1 MDASHLIHLGL
12 LLSSSVLL
20 SYFCWWYFEWTR
32 LSCMGAGVTIVCQ
45 INNVFLSGGV
55 KLVMKQAGFIEGAAA
70 AAAAQDDEDEDK
82 PISTTS
88 NNRTSNKKKRKDKPK
103 KEE

>member
-70 AAAAQDDEDEDK
+70 AAAQDDEDEDK

>member
-1 MDASHLIHLGL
+1 MKVNMDSSHLIHLGL

-20 SYFCWWYFEWTR
+20 SYLCWWYFEWSR
-32 LSCMGAGVTIVCQ
+32 LSCMGAGVTVVCQ

-55 KLVMKQAGFIEGAAA
+55 KDVMKQAGLIEGAAA
-70 AAAAQDDEDEDK
+70 EDDDK
-82 PISTTS
+82 PNSTTTSS
-88 NNRTSNKKKRKDKPK
+88 NNHASNKKRRKDKQR

>member
-1 MDASHLIHLGL
+1 MKVNMDASHLIHLGL

-20 SYFCWWYFEWTR
+20 SYFCWWYFEWSR
-32 LSCMGAGVTIVCQ
+32 LSCMGAGVTVVCQ

-55 KLVMKQAGFIEGAAA
+55 KDVMKQAGFIEGAAA
-70 AAAAQDDEDEDK
+70 KDDDK
-82 PISTTS
+82 PSSTTS
-88 NNRTSNKKKRKDKPK
+88 SNHTSNKKKRKDKPR